1 MLFTK
6 GIAVMSDAN
15 PTDEQRHARELDSL
29 GVPYTGGRP
38 FPSSHAHVARLP
50 ACRVSGPFSI
60 REDGGGRRR
69 RAIAA
74 FDVANLPRNAGF
86 VVDAHWL
93 SLLPLRLNPIFTG
106 RLSCAD
112 WHSMQVLTPGST
124 RRRASGISSPHSWQ
138 WVSATPVGMRARALM
153 TPSVT
158 VSSI

>member
-1 MLFTK
+1 MKPRRASVTL
-6 GIAVMSDAN
+6 
-15 PTDEQRHARELDSL
+15 
-29 GVPYTGGRP
+29 
-38 FPSSHAHVARLP
+38 
-50 ACRVSGPFSI
+50 I
-60 REDGGGRRR
+60 REDEGGRRR

-86 VVDAHWL
+86 VVDAHRSAPNRIELARYLSWL

-106 RLSCAD
+106 RLSRAD